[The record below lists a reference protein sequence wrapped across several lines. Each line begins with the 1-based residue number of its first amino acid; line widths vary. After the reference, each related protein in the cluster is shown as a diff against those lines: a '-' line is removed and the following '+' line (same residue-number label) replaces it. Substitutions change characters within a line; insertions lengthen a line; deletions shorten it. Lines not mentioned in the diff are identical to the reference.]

1 MKRLITIISALLLA
15 CVFAVESRAAGT
27 CVESGTNPTGIYDGN
42 QLRGEV
48 VTLLCTHH
56 TDNSLSAAVSASTM
70 AKLAGKYVFAVKSY
84 PGTTA
89 PTDATDLSIVDSD
102 GLSLLGVADNGLN
115 FIDAT
120 STLATTFYN
129 SHIGTNT
136 YWMPVTGET
145 WTISTANNAV
155 ASATFYL
162 KFYLVP

>member
-1 MKRLITIISALLLA
+1 MKKFLLICVVTLLMPA
-15 CVFAVESRAAGT
+15 FSFAAGT
-27 CVESGTNPTGIYDGN
+27 CVESGANNPVYIYAGRDKV
-42 QLRGEV
+42 GEIL
-48 VTLLCTHH
+48 TLLCTHH
-56 TDNSLSAAVSASTM
+56 TDKSLSATIAASTM
-70 AKLAGKYVFAVKSY
+70 VKLSGKWVFAVKSY

-129 SHIGTNT
+129 AHMATNS
-136 YWMPVTGET
+136 YWMPVAGEA

-162 KFYLVP
+162 KIYLVP

>member
-1 MKRLITIISALLLA
+1 MKHLIIILSILLA
-15 CVFAVESRAAGT
+15 AVSAQAAGT
-27 CVESGTNPTGIYDGN
+27 CVESGTNPTYIYTAEGY
-42 QLRGEV
+42 RAGSI

-56 TDNSLSAAVSASTM
+56 TDNSLSAAVAASTM
-70 AKLAGKYVFAVKSY
+70 AKLAGKYVFLIKSY

-102 GLSLLGVADNGLN
+102 GLSLIGVADNGLN

-120 STLATTFYN
+120 STKATLFYN
-129 SHIGTNT
+129 ATLGTNM
-136 YWMPVTGET
+136 YYMPVAGEA